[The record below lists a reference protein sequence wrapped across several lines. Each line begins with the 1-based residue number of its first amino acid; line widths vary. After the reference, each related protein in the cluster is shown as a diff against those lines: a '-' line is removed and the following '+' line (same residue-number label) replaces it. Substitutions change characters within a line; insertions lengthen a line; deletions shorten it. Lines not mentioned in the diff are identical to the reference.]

1 MTRGMARTYGPH
13 RITVNAVA
21 PGFVITSMLLSGLDP
36 SSLESSNQATPL
48 GRPAQPEEIAG
59 TVVFLASDHASF
71 ISGATINITGGF
83 LMY

>member
-1 MTRGMARTYGPH
+1 MADRKVILTIAPTGGMADKTVTPH
-13 RITVNAVA
+13 LPT
-21 PGFVITSMLLSGLDP
+21 
-36 SSLESSNQATPL
+36 
-48 GRPAQPEEIAG
+48 QPEEIAG